1 MEIQT
6 TINMSKRTMDEL
18 NQASITL
25 QLSRTNIIRLL
36 IKQFL
41 EDQNEV
47 EILKSPVKYQERDSV
62 SQWAKFHITLREDEY
77 ELCLDLR
84 KVYKMSL
91 SLIIALAISKYL
103 KNIHFLINHKSTEE
117 ITDNYLFH
125 NYYFSFNLK
134 NGVRK
139 IQIYWGFTNPEIIL
153 TDNYPNII

>member
-6 TINMSKRTMDEL
+6 TINMNKRIIKEL

-36 IKQFL
+36 LKQFL
-41 EDQNEV
+41 EDQNKMK
-47 EILKSPVKYQERDSV
+47 ILKSPVQYQERDTK
-62 SQWAKFHITLREDEY
+62 SQWSKFHITLREDEY

-91 SLIIALAISKYL
+91 SLIIALAIGRYL
-103 KNIHFLINHKSTEE
+103 KKIFIINKKSTEE
-117 ITDNYLFH
+117 IRDKYLFH
-125 NYYFSFNLK
+125 NYFFSFTSK
-134 NGVRK
+134 NRVRK
-139 IQIYWGFTNPEIIL
+139 IQIYWGITDPQVIL